1 MLKLGLTSFV
11 ETTFD
16 PLENKLISHDER
28 IRNNIK
34 EIVYADELGLDSF
47 GIGEH
52 HREDYA
58 ATSPEVI
65 LGAAAAVTKN
75 IRLMSAVTVLS
86 SADPVRIYENF
97 ATVDAISN
105 GRVEIMAG
113 RGSFTESFPL
123 FGYSLEDY
131 NELFDEKLGLLLELV
146 KGEPVTWSGK
156 FRAPLTNQRVFPNS
170 VQKPIPV
177 TIASGGSPESAI
189 RAGQLG
195 LPLVLAIIGGTFEHF
210 AYAVQAYWHAG
221 REAGQDLS
229 KMRVAVHSH
238 GYIAD
243 TYQQA
248 GDEFFESAAAI
259 MNGIGKER
267 GWATYTRATFERARE
282 QGVLFVGDPQFVT
295 DKILKLKETLNIDEF
310 LMHSP
315 LGSIPHD
322 NMMHSL
328 ELYGKE
334 VAPVVREA
342 TKDEE
347 AR

>member
-16 PLENKLISHDER
+16 TLDNKLITHAER
-28 IRNNIK
+28 IRNNIA
-34 EIVYADELGLDSF
+34 EIKYADELGLDSF

-65 LGAAAAVTKN
+65 LAAAAAVTKN

-86 SADPVRIYENF
+86 SADPVRVYENF

-131 NELFDEKLGLLLELV
+131 NELFDEKLELLLELV

-170 VQKPIPV
+170 VQKQIPV
-177 TIASGGSPESAI
+177 LIASGGSPESAV
-189 RAGQLG
+189 RAGMLG

-229 KMRVAVHSH
+229 KMRVIVHSH

-243 TYQQA
+243 TYEQA
-248 GDEFFESAAAI
+248 GEEFFPSASAI
-259 MNGIGKER
+259 MNGVGKER
-267 GWATYTRATFERARE
+267 GWATYTRAAFEQARE
-282 QGVLFVGDPQFVT
+282 HGVLFVGDAKFVA
-295 DKILKLKETLNIDEF
+295 DKIIKLKETLNIDEF
-310 LMHSP
+310 MMHSP
-315 LGSIPHD
+315 LGSIPHEK
-322 NMMHSL
+322 MMHSL
-328 ELYGKE
+328 KLYGEE
-334 VAPVVREA
+334 VAPIVRAA
-342 TKDEE
+342 TKEDNE
-347 AR
+347 